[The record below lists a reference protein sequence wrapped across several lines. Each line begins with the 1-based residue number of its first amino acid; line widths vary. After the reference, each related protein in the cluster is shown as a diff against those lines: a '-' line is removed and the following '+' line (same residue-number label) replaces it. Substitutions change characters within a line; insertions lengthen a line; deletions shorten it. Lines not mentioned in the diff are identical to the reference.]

1 MLCGLTIQNVVLI
14 ETLSISFEKGFNA
27 LTGETG
33 AGKSILLDSLGL
45 ALGARADTGLVRKS
59 TDQAAVT
66 AEFFIDDNHPALAL
80 LEEQGM
86 AADRN
91 LVLRR
96 QLGSDGRSRAF
107 VNDQPVSVGLLKQIG
122 DMLVEIHGQFETHGL
137 LDSKTHRAML
147 DEYAG
152 LDDTLPKLWKE
163 WRANEK
169 ALKEAQ
175 DNIAKMRA
183 EEEYLRQALEDLD
196 ALSPK
201 QGEEEELATLRTRL
215 MSREKIIESLSGA
228 DEGITEADSVI
239 GQTYRLLERAGD
251 EVAPILEALDRAS
264 AEMQEAAAQLQSLS
278 ADLEHCEYSLEEID
292 DRLHAIRAQARKHHC
307 EADDLPQKR
316 EEIAAQLNMVEAED
330 DVVAGL
336 MKAVEKCRDAYIR
349 QAETVHE
356 KRLTAAATLD
366 ELVSKELPPLKLEKA
381 RFVTQVEKLEE
392 SQWHAHGFDKVQFVV
407 ATNPGAEPGPLNKIA
422 SGGELARFTLALKV
436 VMAEVGTVGSMI
448 FDEVD
453 TGIGGST
460 AAAVGDR
467 LSRLARSRQIL
478 VVTHA
483 PQVAARADN
492 HFIVM
497 KSGDT
502 DITTTI
508 IPLSELHD
516 RREEI
521 ARMLAGAEITTEARA
536 AADKLLETGS

>member
-45 ALGARADTGLVRKS
+45 ALGARADTGLVRKG

-201 QGEEEELATLRTRL
+201 QGEEEELASLRTRL

-239 GQTYRLLERAGD
+239 G
-251 EVAPILEALDRAS
+251 
-264 AEMQEAAAQLQSLS
+264 
-278 ADLEHCEYSLEEID
+278 
-292 DRLHAIRAQARKHHC
+292 
-307 EADDLPQKR
+307 
-316 EEIAAQLNMVEAED
+316 
-330 DVVAGL
+330 
-336 MKAVEKCRDAYIR
+336 
-349 QAETVHE
+349 
-356 KRLTAAATLD
+356 
-366 ELVSKELPPLKLEKA
+366 
-381 RFVTQVEKLEE
+381 
-392 SQWHAHGFDKVQFVV
+392 
-407 ATNPGAEPGPLNKIA
+407 
-422 SGGELARFTLALKV
+422 
-436 VMAEVGTVGSMI
+436 
-448 FDEVD
+448 
-453 TGIGGST
+453 
-460 AAAVGDR
+460 
-467 LSRLARSRQIL
+467 
-478 VVTHA
+478 
-483 PQVAARADN
+483 
-492 HFIVM
+492 
-497 KSGDT
+497 
-502 DITTTI
+502 
-508 IPLSELHD
+508 
-516 RREEI
+516 
-521 ARMLAGAEITTEARA
+521 
-536 AADKLLETGS
+536 